1 MKNINIGKLFRLTIT
16 VLWVIL
22 FGRLLSR
29 DYFIEKL
36 EIRETQA
43 IQRGIEESYMGIYF
57 QKERIGY
64 VKIHLVNNKT
74 DVITLNQ
81 EAVMNLNILD
91 KSYHIKMD
99 LSAEL
104 NDSSLLKKFNFNL
117 FSPFYELHA
126 SGKVIGNEVHY
137 RMNTGKN
144 QTSNIITLSE
154 APFISTHMRSYLLH
168 NDLIEGEKYKIPY
181 FDPVTMSGKESII
194 EYKGFKKEFIRE
206 KGRIYKLH
214 HFIESISGM
223 RIDFYLDEEG
233 NVIKETS
240 PAGFVFY
247 AEPEFRAKDIISK
260 GTELLGTVSVT
271 AIGKIDNL
279 NQMSKVN
286 YRLTLPENHN
296 FNLDKDRQIFSND
309 ILTVTKE
316 KIPNINANICSDD
329 NNLLKATPYIQS
341 DNKYIIE
348 KAETIIS
355 DAKNDLQKVKELINW
370 VYLNIEKKP
379 VLSIPDAVTT
389 LHTRVGDC
397 NEHAALFAAL
407 SRSVSIPARIAAGV
421 TYHDGKFYY
430 HAWNEICIDGKW
442 ISLDTT
448 SNQFPADLTHIKFV
462 EGETIEQVKI
472 GALLGTLTIEILGN
486 NS

>member
-64 VKIHLVNNKT
+64 VKNHLVNNKT

-91 KSYHIKMD
+91 KSYPIKMD

-154 APFISTHMRSYLLH
+154 APFIPTHMRSYL
-168 NDLIEGEKYKIPY
+168 
-181 FDPVTMSGKESII
+181 PVSYT
-194 EYKGFKKEFIRE
+194 
-206 KGRIYKLH
+206 H
-214 HFIESISGM
+214 
-223 RIDFYLDEEG
+223 
-233 NVIKETS
+233 
-240 PAGFVFY
+240 
-247 AEPEFRAKDIISK
+247 
-260 GTELLGTVSVT
+260 
-271 AIGKIDNL
+271 
-279 NQMSKVN
+279 
-286 YRLTLPENHN
+286 LTLP
-296 FNLDKDRQIFSND
+296 
-309 ILTVTKE
+309 T
-316 KIPNINANICSDD
+316 SD
-329 NNLLKATPYIQS
+329 L
-341 DNKYIIE
+341 
-348 KAETIIS
+348 
-355 DAKNDLQKVKELINW
+355 V
-370 VYLNIEKKP
+370 
-379 VLSIPDAVTT
+379 
-389 LHTRVGDC
+389 
-397 NEHAALFAAL
+397 
-407 SRSVSIPARIAAGV
+407 
-421 TYHDGKFYY
+421 
-430 HAWNEICIDGKW
+430 
-442 ISLDTT
+442 
-448 SNQFPADLTHIKFV
+448 
-462 EGETIEQVKI
+462 
-472 GALLGTLTIEILGN
+472 
-486 NS
+486 